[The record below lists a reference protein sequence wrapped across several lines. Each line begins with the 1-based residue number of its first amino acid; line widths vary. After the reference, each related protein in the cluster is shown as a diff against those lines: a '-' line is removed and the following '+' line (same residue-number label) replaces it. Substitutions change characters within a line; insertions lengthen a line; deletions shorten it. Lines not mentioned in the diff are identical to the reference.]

1 MIYIVYIYIYIYKL
15 TASTEILINFCY
27 QIVLVSNLTNSDY
40 FSVLHNFNEGPYVAA
55 MKYLWL

>member
-1 MIYIVYIYIYIYKL
+1 MIYIVYIYIYKL

-27 QIVLVSNLTNSDY
+27 QILLDSDLTNSDY

-55 MKYLWL
+55 MKYL